1 MADAHS
7 SSKPR
12 QPRLRASCDGC
23 FTAKVKCSK
32 ARPICSRCLA
42 CGLECRYSPSS
53 RAGKPR
59 MDSHSSTRQSGPF
72 SPNTAGLSDDA
83 HVIYQSYMTP
93 MELYRLG
100 NGWDTPPNLSPSI
113 SQDSP
118 AFHEA
123 TMCGLDDNMRGT
135 GMATYG
141 MDMSPWMAEAEMQA
155 LPFADRVSVGHGNMA
170 LSFTNGGP
178 STSMASPWATL
189 ANGTP
194 HGAQLFEASSSPV
207 SMGSNYFPS
216 PAGTPNTPHRRQ
228 RPMGT
233 APDHAC
239 SCFNSCLQALH
250 GLHNGFSVSSLDTTL
265 LLNRKAVESC
275 AALLSCPSCTIR
287 SGLPTTVMLMAT
299 ILSKT
304 AGIYKTAAQMHLD
317 GANNSGPGDSFS
329 TSLQRRNSG
338 SRNQQPEILA
348 REMERLREVCSLFH
362 DVCSDLSDDT
372 EVNRAL
378 VGHVGRTLGA
388 TMEAVKKMQA
398 AWYN

>member
-59 MDSHSSTRQSGPF
+59 VGSHSSARQSDPF
-72 SPNTAGLSDDA
+72 SSNPAGFPDDSHA
-83 HVIYQSYMTP
+83 MCQNYMTP
-93 MELYRLG
+93 MELYGLG
-100 NGWDTPPNLSPSI
+100 TGWDSPPSLSPAI

-123 TMCGLDDNMRGT
+123 AMCGVDDNIRNMGLA
-135 GMATYG
+135 MYG
-141 MDMSPWMAEAEMQA
+141 MDMPPWMAEAEMQG
-155 LPFADRVSVGHGNMA
+155 LPLVDRLPGNTTFP
-170 LSFTNGGP
+170 FTNGGP
-178 STSMASPWATL
+178 STSLAPPWTTL
-189 ANGTP
+189 ANGPP
-194 HGAQLFEASSSPV
+194 HGAQFFDPSSSPV

-216 PAGTPNTPHRRQ
+216 PAGTPNTPHRGQ
-228 RPMGT
+228 RPT
-233 APDHAC
+233 DVAC
-239 SCFNSCLQALH
+239 GCFNSCLQALY
-250 GLHNGFSVSSLDTTL
+250 GLHNGLSVSSLDTTL
-265 LLNRKAVESC
+265 FLTRKAVESC
-275 AALLSCPSCTIR
+275 AGLLSCPSCTTR
-287 SGLPTTVMLMAT
+287 SGVPTTGMLMAT

-304 AGIYKTAAQMHLD
+304 AGIYKTAAQMQFD
-317 GANNSGPGDSFS
+317 GTPNAGPRSSFPIS
-329 TSLQRRNSG
+329 SQRRNSG
-338 SRNQQPEILA
+338 TRSQQHERPQAEILA
-348 REMERLREVCSLFH
+348 RQMERLREVCSLFH
-362 DVCSDLSDDT
+362 EVCGDLSDDS

-388 TMEAVKKMQA
+388 TMEAAKKMQT